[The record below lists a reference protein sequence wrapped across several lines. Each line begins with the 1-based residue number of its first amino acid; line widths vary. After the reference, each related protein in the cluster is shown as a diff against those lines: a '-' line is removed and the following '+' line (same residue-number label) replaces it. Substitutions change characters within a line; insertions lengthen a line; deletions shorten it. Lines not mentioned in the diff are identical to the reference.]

1 MRRAK
6 LPRNHRED
14 EKEDQEMT
22 ALRALLAGIVDY
34 AGLFPPA
41 ALDMPAAVRNY
52 ASYRAEDAAWMLGRF
67 VMPIG
72 RLEEFDTAR
81 SALGHTNDYP
91 EWRISGLVG
100 SDPVADIAIARAF
113 NAAHVGL
120 ASVDS
125 LEAKL
130 PTAEAIAQA
139 AAASAHGSFSL
150 YAEIPVDPDP
160 APLLEVIARA
170 GINAKMRTGGLTAEA
185 FPSPEH
191 VVRFIRRCVEAD
203 VKFKATAGLH
213 HPIRAEYPLTYDT
226 GAPVGNMF
234 GYLNVFLAAG
244 FMKEGM
250 RDEDAIRLLDETN
263 ALAFDVT
270 SSGISWGEFRITAI
284 QLRRI
289 RAQVAV
295 SFGSCSFRE
304 PVDELR
310 TLTVLA

>member
-1 MRRAK
+1 VRRAE
-6 LPRNHRED
+6 LSRHHRED

-52 ASYRAEDAAWMLGRF
+52 ASYRADDAAWMLGRF
-67 VMPIG
+67 VVPVA
-72 RLEEFDTAR
+72 RLGEFDAAR
-81 SALGHTNDYP
+81 TALGHTDDYP

-100 SDPVADIAIARAF
+100 SDPAADFATVAAF
-113 NAAHVGL
+113 NAAHVGV
-120 ASVDS
+120 ASIDS
-125 LEAKL
+125 LEARL
-130 PTAEAIAQA
+130 PTVEAIARA
-139 AAASAHGSFSL
+139 ADASADESFSL
-150 YAEIPVDPDP
+150 YAEIPIDPDP
-160 APLLEVIARA
+160 APLVEAIARA

-185 FPSPEH
+185 FPPPEQ
-191 VVRFIRRCVEAD
+191 VVRFIRRCVEVG

-213 HPIRAEYPLTYDT
+213 HPIRAEYPFTYDA
-226 GAPVGNMF
+226 GAPVGKMF

-250 RDEDAIRLLDETN
+250 CDDDALRLLDEDN
-263 ALAFDVT
+263 ALAFEIT
-270 SSGISWGEFRITAI
+270 SSGIAWGDFRITAV

-289 RAQVAV
+289 RTQVAV